1 MIRKSIL
8 ICTSLSA
15 ILLADTNTDTTATT
29 NSNTAPIIATS
40 ISNVE
45 IIGYGNE
52 EETKKLQ
59 DMIGVKRG
67 DLYEESTISKAKE
80 IILAKLS
87 AEGVQNTT
95 VTVTNTKVGTSGMSV
110 IFDVKKGEKV
120 KIQRQVFNGA
130 KALSHDELEKNLANK
145 EEDFLGWLPL
155 RNDGVAH
162 PDQLEADAFRIKDAY
177 MKHGYLDAQVSRP
190 TMNIDSSNNAEI
202 EYNIKEGNRYTNGN
216 ISVEQS
222 VEGLNTK
229 KLEDGLKLKKGKY
242 FNIDIMRNDIKF
254 LQEQVGNLGYAMAKI
269 EPKVSK
275 NDASQIIDLSYVI
288 TPGEKVKINDVL
300 ISGNESTQDK
310 VVRRYIYLAPG
321 DTFSVTDLK
330 DSKNALGRTGYF
342 ESTDI
347 IPQPNGTD
355 KIDLLVKVKEAPTG
369 SIAIGGGYGSDQ
381 GAMLNGSLSDRNL
394 LGTGIDA
401 SISADVSKISTNVA
415 LGITNPR
422 LWDSEYSLALDLFKK
437 QYEYDDYTL
446 DQTGASLTLGRQF
459 MRHYYAYAGLGY
471 ADNQSTISSTS
482 DFAITNPLLYSDK
495 YSKISGLA
503 GIKFDNTDDFYVPR
517 NGFIASA
524 GVELA
529 QLGGTV
535 NTEQIDAGYTD
546 YGDLA
551 KFNAKFGAYYGL
563 NDLIN
568 YDLILRYKA
577 RYSKI
582 VSGSGNGYIP
592 VSERLFM
599 GGNGSVRGFD
609 AYSISPQRTI
619 DIPAVPAVPATPTTP
634 ATPEIPASTTTG
646 NIGGTQTFSN
656 SIEASIPISEEAKIR
671 LALFADYGTISTD
684 NYYGTAYPSMSRQS
698 VGATIEWFSPFG
710 PVNFIFAKAINPEP
724 LDKTSTFEFSMG
736 TKF

>member
-29 NSNTAPIIATS
+29 NSNIAPIIATS

-162 PDQLEADAFRIKDAY
+162 PDQLEADAFRVKDAY

-190 TMNIDSSNNAEI
+190 TMKTDSSNNAEI
-202 EYNIKEGNRYTNGN
+202 EYNIKEGNRYKNGN

-222 VEGLNTK
+222 VEELNTK

-288 TPGEKVKINDVL
+288 TAGEKVKINDVL

-342 ESTDI
+342 ESAEI
-347 IPQPNGTD
+347 IPQPNGAD

-471 ADNQSTISSTS
+471 ADNQSTISSNSVFATS
-482 DFAITNPLLYSDK
+482 NPLLYSDK

-517 NGFIASA
+517 DGFIASA

-529 QLGGTV
+529 QLGGTI
-535 NTEQIDAGYTD
+535 NADQIDAGYTD

-619 DIPAVPAVPATPTTP
+619 DIPAVPATST
-634 ATPEIPASTTTG
+634 TPEIPASTTTG

-724 LDKTSTFEFSMG
+724 LDKTATFEFSMG

>member
-8 ICTSLSA
+8 ICTSLSV
-15 ILLADTNTDTTATT
+15 ILLADTNTSTT
-29 NSNTAPIIATS
+29 NVATNSTIPASAIS
-40 ISNVE
+40 ISNIE
-45 IIGYGNE
+45 ILGYGNE
-52 EETKKLQ
+52 DETKRLQ
-59 DMIGVKRG
+59 EIIGLKRG
-67 DLYEESTISKAKE
+67 DLYEESVVAKAKE
-80 IILAKLS
+80 IILAKLTS
-87 AEGVQNTT
+87 EGIQNTT

-110 IFDVKKGEKV
+110 IFNVKKGEKV
-120 KIQRQVFNGA
+120 KIQSQIFNGA
-130 KALSHDELEKNLANK
+130 VALSHDELEKTLVNK

-162 PDQLEADAFRIKDAY
+162 VDQLEADAYRIKDTY

-190 TMNIDSSNNAEI
+190 TIKIDSSNHAEI
-202 EYNIKEGNRYTNGN
+202 VYEIKEGNRYKNGN
-216 ISVEQS
+216 ISLEQS
-222 VEGLNTK
+222 VNGLDTK
-229 KLEDGLKLKKGKY
+229 KLESELKLKQGNY
-242 FNIDIMRNDIKF
+242 FDIDIMRRDIKF
-254 LQEQVGNLGYAMAKI
+254 LQEQVGDLGYAMAKI
-269 EPKVSK
+269 EPKVNKSDV
-275 NDASQIIDLSYVI
+275 NQIIDLAYVI
-288 TPGEKVKINDVL
+288 TPGEKVTINDVL
-300 ISGNESTQDK
+300 ISGNDSTQDR
-310 VVRRYIYLAPG
+310 VIRRSVYLAPG

-342 ESTDI
+342 ESTEI

-369 SIAIGGGYGSDQ
+369 SIAIGGGYGSYQ

-401 SISADVSKISTNVA
+401 SISADVSKISTNLS

-422 LWDSEYSLALDLFKK
+422 LWDSEYSLSLDLFKR
-437 QYEYDDYTL
+437 QYDYTDYTL

-459 MRHYYAYAGLGY
+459 MRHYYAYAGFGY

-482 DFAITNPLLYSDK
+482 TFATSNPFFYNDK

-517 NGFIASA
+517 SGFIASA

-529 QLGGTV
+529 QLGGTLSD
-535 NTEQIDAGYTD
+535 TQKEYYKD
-546 YGDLA
+546 YGDFA

-577 RYSKI
+577 RYDQI
-582 VSGSGNGYIP
+582 VSGSNNGYIP
-592 VSERLFM
+592 VSERLFL
-599 GGNGSVRGFD
+599 GGVGSVRGFNM
-609 AYSISPQRTI
+609 YSISPQRTI
-619 DIPAVPAVPATPTTP
+619 G
-634 ATPEIPASTTTG
+634 TTTG

-656 SIEASIPISEEAKIR
+656 TIEASIPVSEEAKIR

-684 NYYGTAYPSMSRQS
+684 NYYGTSYPSMSRQS

-710 PVNFIFAKAINPEP
+710 PINLVFAKAINPEP
-724 LDKTSTFEFSMG
+724 LDKTATFEFSMG